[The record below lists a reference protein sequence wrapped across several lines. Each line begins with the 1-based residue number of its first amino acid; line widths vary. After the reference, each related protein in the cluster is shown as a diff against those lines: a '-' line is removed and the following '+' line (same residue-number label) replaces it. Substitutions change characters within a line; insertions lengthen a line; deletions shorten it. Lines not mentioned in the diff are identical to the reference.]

1 MTPRPLKDGEITEA
15 LGGLATAS
23 QVRAGRV
30 RIDTTPSAA
39 REVLTRATERL
50 RCDHL
55 VQIATVDTGTA
66 FELVYHLT
74 GEHRVV
80 LSIHIE
86 VPRDRPAAPTVSDRF
101 PPAGIYERQ
110 IHDLFGIVFEGHPDL
125 ARIILNE
132 DWPEGDYPLRK
143 DWNKD
148 PQKSY
153 GGVPEGVE

>member
-1 MTPRPLKDGEITEA
+1 MPAAQEVAGA
-15 LGGLATAS
+15 LEGTAKATR
-23 QVRAGRV
+23 VRAGRI
-30 RIDTTPSAA
+30 RIDTSPTQI
-39 REVLTRATERL
+39 REVLARTTQRL

-86 VPRDRPAAPTVSDRF
+86 IPRDRPSTPTVSDLF

-110 IHDLFGIVFEGHPDL
+110 IHDLFGIVFEGHPGL

-143 DWNKD
+143 DWKKD

-153 GGVPEGVE
+153 GGIPEGVE